1 MCFDIGQKRVWAVSL
16 TCPANILIIQILGL
30 PCGVSNTN
38 IGIESVWIRGKIPIL
53 KVREWQGA
61 WEWED
66 NWMGNV
72 W

>member
-38 IGIESVWIRGKIPIL
+38 IGI
-53 KVREWQGA
+53 VREWQGA